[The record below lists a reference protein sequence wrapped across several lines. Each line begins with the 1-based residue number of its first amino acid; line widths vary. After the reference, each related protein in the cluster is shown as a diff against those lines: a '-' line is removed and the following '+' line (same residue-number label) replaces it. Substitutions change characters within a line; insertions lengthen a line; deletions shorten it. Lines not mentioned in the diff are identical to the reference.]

1 MKPIAKRSK
10 GLRVLAA
17 VGGLAI
23 AAGLALTV
31 DALRGDPLSRAWAE
45 RRAIARAEKL
55 CPGQTFTVLDA
66 MEPGI
71 GKKGA
76 SV

>member
-23 AAGLALTV
+23 AAGLALAV

-45 RRAIARAEKL
+45 APGH
-55 CPGQTFTVLDA
+55 CPGRKSSARVRASPCWTA
-66 MEPGI
+66 
-71 GKKGA
+71 GA
-76 SV
+76 ALFLTTA

>member
-1 MKPIAKRSK
+1 MKPFAKRSK

-31 DALRGDPLSRAWAE
+31 DALRGDPLSRAWA
-45 RRAIARAEKL
+45 
-55 CPGQTFTVLDA
+55 
-66 MEPGI
+66 
-71 GKKGA
+71 
-76 SV
+76 

>member
-23 AAGLALTV
+23 AAGLAVIGGVIAATIQRLHEISGGEEE
-31 DALRGDPLSRAWAE
+31 DAKRY
-45 RRAIARAEKL
+45 
-55 CPGQTFTVLDA
+55 
-66 MEPGI
+66 
-71 GKKGA
+71 
-76 SV
+76 